1 MATAAQITANQANAR
16 HSTGPRTAE
25 GKAASARNN
34 TSHGLCSKDFVIL
47 AGEEQEFSDFM
58 TSLEASIQP
67 VGALELDLFT
77 QLAHASWG
85 LRRCRRAEVASQFHP
100 KCEGGDPLLTF
111 DMADRLKR
119 IDLYARRTERTYQR
133 TLKELQALQVN
144 RLSSEIVDPI
154 EAAIQP
160 PATPPALVNP
170 IHVLRR
176 RAAVARAQEA
186 CDAAC
191 GQVVISQSL
200 RNIEDE
206 IAYRLDAT
214 MNNQTQSAA
223 PATHTAGGAN

>member
-1 MATAAQITANQANAR
+1 MATAAQIHANQANAR
-16 HSTGPRTAE
+16 RSTGPRTVE

-67 VGALELDLFT
+67 VGALERDLFT
-77 QLAHASWG
+77 QLTHASWG
-85 LRRCRRAEVASQFHP
+85 LRRCRRAEVASQLDP
-100 KCEGGDPLLTF
+100 QCDGGDPLLTF
-111 DMADRLKR
+111 YMADRLKR

-133 TLKELQALQVN
+133 TLKEIQALQVN
-144 RLSSEIVDPI
+144 RLSGEIVDPM
-154 EAAIQP
+154 EAATQP
-160 PATPPALVNP
+160 PAPTPALVNP

-191 GQVVISQSL
+191 DKVVVRHTL
-200 RNIEDE
+200 RNMEAE
-206 IAYRLDAT
+206 MAQKLGAT
-214 MNNQTQSAA
+214 MDNRTQSAA
-223 PATHTAGGAN
+223 PAARTAGGAR